1 MLRFTILHR
10 NSRLLLVLSVTGCLR
25 KLEHITKGIMGIN
38 KNPTICKPFITFSL
52 SSLSSLS
59 ATPLEQ
65 RQDTVAK
72 PFHHENA
79 QASSPHEH

>member
-1 MLRFTILHR
+1 MLRFTILNR

-25 KLEHITKGIMGIN
+25 KLEHIIKGIMGFN
-38 KNPTICKPFITFSL
+38 KSPTICNLFITF
-52 SSLSSLS
+52 SLSSLS

-65 RQDTVAK
+65 RQDTVTK